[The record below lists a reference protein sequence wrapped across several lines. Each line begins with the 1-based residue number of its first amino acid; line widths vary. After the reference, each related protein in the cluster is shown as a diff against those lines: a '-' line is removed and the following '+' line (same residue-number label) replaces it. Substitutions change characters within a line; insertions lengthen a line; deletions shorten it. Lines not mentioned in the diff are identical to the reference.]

1 MEGKTSFV
9 FLTPPALA
17 QHTTKWRRQEVL
29 TFVIFYFSSQYREGV
44 KKMHAQGRNERCSAI

>member
-1 MEGKTSFV
+1 MERKTSFV

-29 TFVIFYFSSQYREGV
+29 TFVIFYFSSQYRE
-44 KKMHAQGRNERCSAI
+44 